1 MQKEGY
7 KGLTGLGRQ
16 KPCKK
21 FGRKRQK
28 ILSGALPSQRERGKF
43 EKVWN
48 SPIWVKKKKK
58 KLDSRFLI
66 DRKTASIDRNK

>member
-1 MQKEGY
+1 MGDK
-7 KGLTGLGRQ
+7 

-43 EKVWN
+43 EKVWK
-48 SPIWVKKKKK
+48 SKFEIVQSEFFK
-58 KLDSRFLI
+58 KLDSRVSI
-66 DRKTASIDRNK
+66 DRKIAFIDRNRQRF

>member
-7 KGLTGLGRQ
+7 KGLTGLERQ

-28 ILSGALPSQRERGKF
+28 ILSGALPSRRERGKF
-43 EKVWN
+43 EKVSLKQSN
-48 SPIWVKKKKK
+48 MSLKK
-58 KLDSRFLI
+58 KLDLRVSI
-66 DRKTASIDRNK
+66 DQNTASID